1 MIGHWGEIG
10 SGALV
15 AEILLSIC
23 RPTLAATIEAL
34 NVVSED
40 VSVAEAVGESAV
52 TNVVAA
58 WAIDVEIVLSCGGDE
73 VDSASRAD
81 CR

>member
-1 MIGHWGEIG
+1 
-10 SGALV
+10 V
-15 AEILLSIC
+15 TEILLSVC

-34 NVVSED
+34 NVVSKE
-40 VSVAEAVGESAV
+40 VSMAEAVGESAV

-58 WAIDVEIVLSCGGDE
+58 WAIDVEIVLRCGSDE